1 VRGCIGLPFRLLG
14 LALLALAGYLAWT
27 HRDELRRR
35 IHRWTA
41 ESPAP
46 EVTVRT
52 PPPDAGAVLRRID
65 ALRAGGADS
74 VVLSPGDLASLAA
87 SLASRMV
94 PGAVDSVEV
103 RLDRDEIEIRGRVDT
118 HKMPVSLGP
127 VSSVVR
133 DHEYIEAGGRLMYRR
148 VGLAEWEVERVR
160 IRGLPV
166 PLSFVEAQIRRFA
179 PRSGGSVIPITLP
192 AGASGLRVM
201 PEGLTL
207 YGRTRPK
214 GAP

>member
-1 VRGCIGLPFRLLG
+1 
-14 LALLALAGYLAWT
+14 
-27 HRDELRRR
+27 
-35 IHRWTA
+35 
-41 ESPAP
+41 
-46 EVTVRT
+46 
-52 PPPDAGAVLRRID
+52 
-65 ALRAGGADS
+65 
-74 VVLSPGDLASLAA
+74 
-87 SLASRMV
+87 MV

-103 RLDRDEIEIRGRVDT
+103 RLDRDELEIRGRVDT

-148 VGLAEWEVERVR
+148 AGLAEWEVERVR

-166 PLSFVEAQIRRFA
+166 PLSLVEAQIRRFA

-192 AGASGLRVM
+192 AGATGLRVM